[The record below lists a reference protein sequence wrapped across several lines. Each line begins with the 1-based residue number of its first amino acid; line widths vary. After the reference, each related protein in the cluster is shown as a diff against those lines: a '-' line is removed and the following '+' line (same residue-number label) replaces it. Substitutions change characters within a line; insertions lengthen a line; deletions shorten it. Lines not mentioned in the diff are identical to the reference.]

1 MNIQP
6 SWDTTGDLFPNPQ
19 IAENSLKKESL
30 QEPAPASSSDILAQA
45 TCIETIEP
53 RYLQHGVI
61 ARFGS
66 PEHAIHVDYGTVDI
80 NGIEYTNPMLL
91 PIVDGTLQLIQVA
104 VLQNG
109 KPISIMPDGL
119 ARGFSAYNLKHKDQN
134 VIITYNL
141 EVFFK
146 VASCGLPV
154 VLVVLNNL
162 CASRLAKNLKA
173 FDFEQIHAVVQQ
185 LSQAG
190 FKNLYLPVRP
200 EHFTNEAFQNLE
212 QNSRV
217 RLLNQYIKI
226 EESEFLIDLSKEE
239 DPAEINAFFSE
250 AIALLP
256 ERDPLPKGHLAKP
269 FKMDD
274 GAFLHILDNGLYLI
288 KEKIDEDGQHK
299 QTKTFICHSAIIL
312 GEARSL
318 NNDNWKRVIQ
328 FHDKD
333 NTQHRLLIPY
343 EHFMGEAQEALKII
357 ANHGLMP
364 PRQAYKKNV
373 FINYIQDYPIEQRF
387 RCVDRAGWH
396 GYCFATPNKTYG
408 NSEDEELLFHS
419 DSKSPYTVSGS
430 FEEWQDLS
438 RLIETHAL
446 AVLAFSCAFSGQL
459 VSPLG
464 AESGGFHI
472 YGSST
477 DGKSTITKAS
487 CSVWGNPKH
496 ISKSWRTT
504 DNALENEA
512 ELRNDSFLNLDELR
526 QSVPKTVSDIVY
538 MLTGGQ
544 GKARSTKAGKNRD
557 SKQFS
562 LMYTSTGE
570 VTLEEHLR
578 RGSIELDAGL
588 LLRFAHLPSDA
599 GKGYGVFDCINYG
612 TAPQDIGNRINEL
625 ASQHYGHAGIKWL
638 EYLTKDKD
646 TVMQN
651 AQALLDSFIQQYGQ
665 TKNGQANR
673 VLRRFALVAAAGE
686 LATQAGI
693 TGWKQG
699 RAFEAVAQCFTT
711 WLSNLGNGEN
721 VEETKIL
728 EHIKAFFESNG
739 TSRFE
744 DLTVIRHTDGEVIR
758 PRINNRV
765 GYYDSDSRHY
775 LVSTIMFKKEM
786 CIGINEA
793 NAKKVLKENGW
804 LDCEDGRYTK
814 RIGGKLPDGSRPTM
828 MHFKVDI
835 MQNFNS
841 DI

>member
-1 MNIQP
+1 MNNTAQNFQHDFDKP
-6 SWDTTGDLFPNPQ
+6 SNILTQCTLFKQ
-19 IAENSLKKESL
+19 QEIAHLNHS
-30 QEPAPASSSDILAQA
+30 I
-45 TCIETIEP
+45 IE
-53 RYLQHGVI
+53 
-61 ARFGS
+61 RFGS
-66 PEHAIHVDYGTVDI
+66 PLQPIYVDQSH
-80 NGIEYTNPMLL
+80 IEIDGMSYDQPLIL
-91 PIVDGTLQLIQVA
+91 PIVNGQLEIVQCA
-104 VLQNG
+104 VLQDA
-109 KPISIMPDGL
+109 KRVSIIPDGL
-119 ARGFSAYNLKHKDQN
+119 AKGFAMYGDFDQDKP
-134 VIITYNL
+134 VIITHNL
-141 EVFFK
+141 ETFFK
-146 VASCGLPV
+146 IAQTSYAVALVILPT
-154 VLVVLNNL
+154 L
-162 CASRLAKNLKA
+162 CNAKQTALKP
-173 FDFEQIHAVVQQ
+173 FDFEQIQFVIKQ

-190 FKNLYLPVRP
+190 FKQLYLPVRP
-200 EHFTNEAFQNLE
+200 EHIQLEAFQSLE
-212 QNSRV
+212 KNTPV
-217 RLLNQYIKI
+217 RLLNQYQKI
-226 EESEFLIDLSKEE
+226 MDAEFLTELLKTDSKEE
-239 DPAEINAFFSE
+239 VTAFIDE
-250 AIALLP
+250 AIEQLP
-256 ERDPLPKGHLAKP
+256 KLSLLPKGHLAKP

-288 KEKIDEDGQHK
+288 KEKRDEEGQLK
-299 QTKTFICHSAIIL
+299 QTRTFICHSAIIL

-333 NTQHRLLIPY
+333 NTLHRLLIPY

-396 GYCFATPNKTYG
+396 GSCFATPNKTYG

-419 DSKSPYTVSGS
+419 DSKSPYTVSGT
-430 FEEWQDLS
+430 FEEWQQLS
-438 RLIETHAL
+438 QLIEPHAL
-446 AVLAFSCAFSGQL
+446 GVLAFSSAFSGQL
-459 VSPLG
+459 VLPLG

-477 DGKSTITKAS
+477 DGKSTVTKAS
-487 CSVWGNPKH
+487 CSIWGNPKH

-526 QSVPKTVSDIVY
+526 QAVPKAVSDIVY

-557 SKQFS
+557 AKQFS

-588 LLRFAHLPSDA
+588 LLRFAHIPSDA

-638 EYLTKDKD
+638 EYLTQDKD
-646 TVMQN
+646 AVMQK
-651 AQALLDSFIQQYGQ
+651 AQVLLDNFIEQHSQI
-665 TKNGQANR
+665 KNGQASR
-673 VLRRFALVAAAGE
+673 VLRRFALVATAGE

-693 TGWKQG
+693 TGWVQG
-699 RAFEAVAQCFTT
+699 RAFEAVAHCFNT
-711 WLSNLGNGEN
+711 WLGNLGNGEN
-721 VEETKIL
+721 MEETKTL
-728 EHIKAFFESNG
+728 EHIKAFFEANG

-744 DLTVIRHTDGEVIR
+744 DLTVIRQADGEVLR

-765 GYYDSDSRHY
+765 GYYDPEDKVY
-775 LVSTIMFKKEM
+775 LVSPTMFKKEM
-786 CIGINEA
+786 CIGMNEA
-793 NAKKVLKENGW
+793 SVKKALIKHGW
-804 LDCEDGRYTK
+804 IREFIEGDKKLYVKKCSNN
-814 RIGGKLPDGSRPTM
+814 LPDGTRPRM
-828 MHFKVDI
+828 MHFSAEA
-835 MQNFNS
+835 MQSLDNE
-841 DI
+841 I

>member
-1 MNIQP
+1 MNITTSIKP
-6 SWDTTGDLFPNPQ
+6 DT
-19 IAENSLKKESL
+19 
-30 QEPAPASSSDILAQA
+30 ILANC
-45 TCIETIEP
+45 TVLNPLDEP
-53 RYLQHGVI
+53 YINHPIIQH
-61 ARFGS
+61 FGS
-66 PEHAIHVDYGTVDI
+66 PAQPIYVDQCHVDI
-80 NGIEYTNPMLL
+80 NGVSYDNPLIL
-91 PIVDGTLQLIQVA
+91 PIYDGQLNLVQCA
-104 VLQNG
+104 VLQDGQRVQVIPENLSKG
-109 KPISIMPDGL
+109 FAMLGELHQDKP
-119 ARGFSAYNLKHKDQN
+119 

-141 EVFFK
+141 EAFFK
-146 VASCGLPV
+146 IAQTGYAVA
-154 VLVVLNNL
+154 LVVLPSV
-162 CASRLAKNLKA
+162 CDAHHTKFKP
-173 FDFEQIHAVVQQ
+173 FDFEQIQFVIHQ
-185 LSQAG
+185 LSRSG
-190 FKNLYLPVRP
+190 FDRLYMPARP
-200 EHFTNEAFQNLE
+200 ELIQLEAFQNLE
-212 QNSRV
+212 KNSPV
-217 RLLNQYIKI
+217 RLLNQFQQAG
-226 EESEFLIDLSKEE
+226 ESEFLTELLQDDDAEE
-239 DPAEINAFFSE
+239 VQAFLDYAIEQLPANK
-250 AIALLP
+250 L
-256 ERDPLPKGHLAKP
+256 LPKGHLAKP

-274 GAFLHILDNGLYLI
+274 GAFLHILDTGLYLI
-288 KEKIDEDGQHK
+288 KEKRDEDGELK
-299 QTKTFICHSAIIL
+299 QTRTFICHSAIIL

-333 NTQHRLLIPY
+333 NTLHRLLIPY

-419 DSKSPYTVSGS
+419 DNKSPYTVSGT
-430 FEEWQDLS
+430 FEGWQELS
-438 RLIETHAL
+438 QLIEPHAL

-459 VSPLG
+459 VLPLG

-477 DGKSTITKAS
+477 DGKSTITKAA
-487 CSVWGNPKH
+487 CSIWGNPKH

-526 QSVPKTVSDIVY
+526 QAVPKAVSDIVY

-557 SKQFS
+557 AKQFS

-588 LLRFAHLPSDA
+588 LLRFAHIPSDA

-612 TAPQDIGNRINEL
+612 AAPQDIGNRINEL
-625 ASQHYGHAGIKWL
+625 GSNHYGHAGIKWL
-638 EYLTKDKD
+638 EYLTKDKGA
-646 TVMQN
+646 VMER
-651 AQALLDSFIQQYGQ
+651 AQSLLDSFLGQ
-665 TKNGQANR
+665 HDQIKNGQASR
-673 VLRRFALVAAAGE
+673 VLRRFALVATAGE

-693 TGWKQG
+693 TGWQKG
-699 RAFEAVAQCFTT
+699 RAFDAVAQCFNT
-711 WLSNLGNGEN
+711 WLGNLGNGDN
-721 VEETKIL
+721 MEETKNL

-744 DLTVIRHTDGEVIR
+744 DLTVIRQPDGEVMR
-758 PRINNRV
+758 PRIHNRV
-765 GYYDSDSRHY
+765 GYYDPEEKTY
-775 LVSTIMFKKEM
+775 LVSPTMFKKEM
-786 CIGINEA
+786 CIGMNEA
-793 NAKKVLKENGW
+793 SVKKALIKHGWIKEFIEGDKKLYVKKSSN
-804 LDCEDGRYTK
+804 T
-814 RIGGKLPDGSRPTM
+814 LPDGTRPRM
-828 MHFKVDI
+828 MHFSAEA
-835 MQNFNS
+835 MQNLDS
-841 DI
+841 EI